1 MIKEKSVLVQDNAE
15 VRLTI
20 TVPREDVKGA
30 YDNLLADYCQ
40 KAQVPG
46 FRKGRV
52 PPAVLVRKFGD
63 LLLAETEEAVVK
75 KSFDEALESLE
86 KKPLPYST
94 PYIVHD
100 HGHGQAA
107 QPPAVDGS
115 AEAAAEV
122 PEAPAE
128 TVSPEHEHAPIALD
142 QDYTFT
148 IAYETYPDVTL
159 GEYRGIEIEKP
170 EYEIVDEDLQRE
182 LKALQEQNA
191 LVVDKKEGAVDK
203 GNIVAI
209 AYAELDENGSEK
221 PGTKREGFSFEV
233 GTGYNLYGLDD
244 DVVGLK
250 TGEEKV
256 VEKTFPDDYQ
266 HAELAGKTVK
276 VKVKLE
282 SIREKNLPAI
292 DDELAQDIN
301 DKFESLDDLKK
312 DIRERLDEA
321 AKGAVRSRMVAQI
334 MDSLYKTST
343 VPLPRSMVSLQLA
356 SNWQSLV
363 RQLRG
368 DERAADRYLKSLG
381 RTREDMLEQWKP
393 DAERRLK
400 SSLIVV
406 TVMDREKIETTDD
419 DVAARVKEIAVRR
432 GSTEQE
438 VRDRVEKESALDD
451 LKSQVRE
458 RKLEDFLLSVSTVKA
473 GAKMSFLDLV
483 RGNE

>member
-1 MIKEKSVLVQDNAE
+1 V
-15 VRLTI
+15 
-20 TVPREDVKGA
+20 
-30 YDNLLADYCQ
+30 
-40 KAQVPG
+40 
-46 FRKGRV
+46 
-52 PPAVLVRKFGD
+52 
-63 LLLAETEEAVVK
+63 
-75 KSFDEALESLE
+75 E

-94 PYIVHD
+94 PYLVHD
-100 HGHGQAA
+100 HGHEPAGQASA
-107 QPPAVDGS
+107 AEGA
-115 AEAAAEV
+115 AEAS
-122 PEAPAE
+122 PEAPDASKAE
-128 TVSPEHEHAPIALD
+128 PAAPEGDHEHAHEHAPIALD
-142 QDYTFT
+142 QDFTFT
-148 IAYETYPDVTL
+148 IAYETYPDVAL
-159 GEYRGIEIEKP
+159 GEYRGIPVEKP
-170 EYEIVDEDLQRE
+170 EYEIVEEDLQRE

-191 LVVDKKEGAVDK
+191 LVVDKKEGAVEK

-209 AYAELDENGSEK
+209 SYAEIDESGSEK

-250 TGEEKV
+250 TGEEKL
-256 VEKTFPDDYQ
+256 VEKTFPADYQ
-266 HAELAGKTVK
+266 HSELAGKSVRVK
-276 VKVKLE
+276 VTLE

-301 DKFESLDDLKK
+301 DKFKSLDDLKK

-334 MDSLYKTST
+334 MDSLYQSST

-356 SNWQSLV
+356 SNWQTLV

-368 DERAADRYLKSLG
+368 DERAADKYLKSMG
-381 RTREDMLEQWKP
+381 RTRESMLEQWKP

-419 DVAARVKEIAVRR
+419 DVAARVKEIAERR
-432 GSTEQE
+432 SSTEQE
-438 VRDRVEKESALDD
+438 VRDRIEKEGALDD
-451 LKSQVRE
+451 LKSQIRE
-458 RKLEDFLLSVSTVKA
+458 RKLEDFLLSVSTVKD